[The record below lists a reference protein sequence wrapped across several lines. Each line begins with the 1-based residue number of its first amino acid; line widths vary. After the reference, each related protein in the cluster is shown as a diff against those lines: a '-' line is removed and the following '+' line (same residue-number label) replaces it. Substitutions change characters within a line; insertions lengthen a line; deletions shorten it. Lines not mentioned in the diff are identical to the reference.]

1 MRKIWTGIY
10 PAPVL
15 RKTGKHRIYPAPVL
29 RKTGAGF
36 TLIELLVAS
45 IILITL
51 SGAVL
56 VNYNNYNETQR
67 ARQAVLT
74 LKNNLRYAQS
84 RAYNGE
90 KPSPGCPRLDGY
102 VVSYAATSYTTQ
114 AQCGGTPTGQAQQVF
129 LAGGLSFSPVPSP
142 MLFRIL
148 SQGLDSNVTITIVG
162 LSKSF
167 QIVVSK
173 SGDIS
178 EVTLAP

>member
-1 MRKIWTGIY
+1 MRE
-10 PAPVL
+10 
-15 RKTGKHRIYPAPVL
+15 
-29 RKTGAGF
+29 TGAGF

-51 SGAVL
+51 TGAVL
-56 VNYNNYNETQR
+56 VNYNSYNETQKS
-67 ARQAVLT
+67 RQGVLT

-90 KPSPGCPRLDGY
+90 KPDTGCTRLDGY
-102 VVSYAATSYTTQ
+102 LVSFAPLSYTTQ
-114 AQCGGTPTGQAQQVF
+114 AQCAGLPVDPVQQVLLSSG
-129 LAGGLSFSPVPSP
+129 LAFSPVPSP
-142 MLFRIL
+142 ILFRVL

-167 QIVVSK
+167 QVVVNK

-178 EVTLAP
+178 EVTQTP